1 MHPVPAFRAL
11 RSPDSPAVANHPP
24 ALATDL
30 AASFGVNLGKVHPTL
45 PANPLQKAENL
56 SPGSLDAILGQHPP
70 CPALGLEVFHKDLPQ
85 RKDRE
90 GLPSVSTPMGPLEM
104 KLLATIGNALLHP
117 GNLQWCSLPVA
128 RPLLF
133 SRPPG
138 LQPSQLAL
146 QGFEALGPFPKAP
159 SEVVR
164 NCSKTRSIPVVRP

>member
-1 MHPVPAFRAL
+1 
-11 RSPDSPAVANHPP
+11 
-24 ALATDL
+24 
-30 AASFGVNLGKVHPTL
+30 
-45 PANPLQKAENL
+45 
-56 SPGSLDAILGQHPP
+56 
-70 CPALGLEVFHKDLPQ
+70 
-85 RKDRE
+85 
-90 GLPSVSTPMGPLEM
+90 MGPLEM

>member
-11 RSPDSPAVANHPP
+11 RPPDSPAVANHPP

-104 KLLATIGNALLHP
+104 KLLATCSGALF
-117 GNLQWCSLPVA
+117 QWQDPCCFLAPLGCSLLSWPCRA
-128 RPLLF
+128 LKPLGRSQKRPLK
-133 SRPPG
+133 SSGIAPKPG
-138 LQPSQLAL
+138 QSPSSARELVCW
-146 QGFEALGPFPKAP
+146 
-159 SEVVR
+159 EV
-164 NCSKTRSIPVVRP
+164 SG